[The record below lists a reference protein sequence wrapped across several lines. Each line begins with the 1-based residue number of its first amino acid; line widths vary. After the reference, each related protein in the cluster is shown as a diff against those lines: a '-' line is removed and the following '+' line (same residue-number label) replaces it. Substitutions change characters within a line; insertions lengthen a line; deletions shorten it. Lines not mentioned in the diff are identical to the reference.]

1 MPDPITTSVASAA
14 GSAAGRAVG
23 PLLLGSARSRLER
36 RAIKKR
42 AATVS
47 FHGTEEVDK
56 ALTEVSAADRE
67 RILSFMESAEFENLC
82 FEVAIAGCMPENPV
96 DHMTVLQETLELSLR
111 RYAGVPDERTKVIAE
126 ALFQEIVAISWREVN
141 RHQKEGGVA
150 KRSLTPEII
159 SSHVASSARNAEI
172 HRRLVNLS
180 EIDQFST
187 HLSHQCA
194 RVHGKIRPAQTES
207 GARVPFE
214 HLYVQSHLTIGDK
227 GPEVQEFSDARDLLR
242 QVTRLVVLGDPGGG
256 KTTLALKLALD
267 IARGLGT
274 GPALQ
279 VPLRVVLREY
289 AGHYKS
295 NQESVIG
302 FLEKQCKADYSA
314 PAPEGAV
321 EYLLLNGRA
330 VVIFDG
336 LDELTD
342 TSLRAAIVGVVEA
355 FTHAYPTAP
364 ILVTSRRVG
373 YEMAPLDESL
383 FTVTHL
389 SPFSAAQQ
397 RQYVQKWF
405 SHVRGSVGEGDMAAR
420 FLAESSHARDL
431 TSNPLMLG
439 LMCALYRGEGY
450 IPRNRPDLYRRCSE
464 FLFERWDAS
473 RGIAIAKPFER
484 NIQFAMF
491 SLALSMLRNLSEGGG
506 MTERELIR
514 YTSDYLLGQ
523 HYEDRD
529 TADAAAEA
537 FVKYCRGRAWVLT
550 DVGTN
555 PDGERIY
562 SFTHR
567 TFLEYF
573 SARQLV
579 RDSGDVDSLYQEL
592 RDHLMNES
600 WDVTAQLAVQFLD
613 ERLGDAGNDFVRLA
627 LTDAQN
633 AHDYKKRAALISFCA
648 RLLEFMTL
656 RPATVREVVSALCQ
670 LTAELEAPRPS
681 FARRQHDVLSSAW
694 SGVTM
699 CASETREVANDEL
712 LKSTSPSTKPAYD
725 KLRIAIS
732 MNEFVPRHA
741 SDEVREFWAEQ
752 SKKNARQVPLLE
764 LTREDPRAAAA
775 AVLFGLLE
783 ASQAVIWHGGSVM
796 TCQNI
801 FPVTSIR
808 RRSHNA
814 LSELAFPR
822 PRWSDG
828 ESERI
833 AGEVVEALLSAPTPW
848 MEGRQNFLTYSSSL
862 GQGPNETACRLL
874 HWMLGREMRE
884 EAEEVGSEGAHSDV
898 GTHPLFSS
906 VAEARRRGIEY
917 TAISRYRDMF
927 VPEFLEFVSKWCKRE
942 VSLSKG
948 GAPQA

>member
-1 MPDPITTSVASAA
+1 
-14 GSAAGRAVG
+14 
-23 PLLLGSARSRLER
+23 
-36 RAIKKR
+36 
-42 AATVS
+42 
-47 FHGTEEVDK
+47 VDK
-56 ALTEVSAADRE
+56 ALVELSAVDRE
-67 RILSFMESAEFENLC
+67 KILSFMESAEFENLC
-82 FEVAIAGCMPENPV
+82 FDVAIAGCMPENPV
-96 DHMTVLQETLELSLR
+96 AHMAVLKKTLELSLR
-111 RYAGVPDERTKVIAE
+111 RYAGVRDERTKLITD

-159 SSHVASSARNAEI
+159 SSHIASSARNAEI
-172 HRRLVNLS
+172 HRKLANLS
-180 EIDQFST
+180 EVDQFSA
-187 HLSHQCA
+187 HLSQQCA

-214 HLYVQSHLTIGDK
+214 RLYVQSHLTIGDK
-227 GPEVQEFSDARDLLR
+227 GSDIQDFADARELLR

-256 KTTLALKLALD
+256 KTTLAMKFTLD

-279 VPLRVVLREY
+279 APLRVVLREY
-289 AGHYKS
+289 ASQYKS

-314 PAPEGAV
+314 PAPEGAI

-342 TSLRAAIVGVVEA
+342 TSLRTAIVGVVEA

-389 SPFSAAQQ
+389 SPFSMTQQ
-397 RQYVQKWF
+397 RQYVQRWF
-405 SHVRGSVGEGDMAAR
+405 SHVRGSAGEGDMAAR
-420 FLAESSHARDL
+420 FIAESSHARDL

-491 SLALSMLRNLSEGGG
+491 SLALSMLRSLSEGGG
-506 MTERELIR
+506 MTERELTR

-537 FVKYCRGRAWVLT
+537 FVRYCRGRAWVLT

-592 RDHLMNES
+592 REHLMNES

-627 LTDAQN
+627 LADAQT
-633 AHDYKKRAALISFCA
+633 APDYKKRAALVSFCA

-656 RPATVREVVSALCQ
+656 RPSTVRDVVSVLCQ
-670 LTAELEAPRPS
+670 LMVEAEVSKPAS
-681 FARRQHDVLSSAW
+681 IRRQYDVLSSAW
-694 SGVTM
+694 SGVSI

-712 LKSTSPSTKPAYD
+712 LKSLSSSAKPTYD
-725 KLRIAIS
+725 GLRMTVS
-732 MNEFVPRHA
+732 MADFVPRHA
-741 SDEVREFWAEQ
+741 SDETREFWAEK
-752 SKKNARQVPLLE
+752 SKENARQVPLLE

-783 ASQAVIWHGGSVM
+783 ASQAVLWHGGAVM
-796 TCQNI
+796 TCQDI
-801 FPVTSIR
+801 FPVISIR
-808 RRSHNA
+808 RRSHNV
-814 LSELAFPR
+814 LSELAYPR
-822 PRWSDG
+822 SRWGNG
-828 ESERI
+828 ENEII
-833 AGEVVEALLSAPTPW
+833 AGEVVEALLSTPTPW
-848 MEGRQNFLTYSSSL
+848 MEGRQTFLTYSSSL
-862 GQGPNETACRLL
+862 AQGANENACRLL

-884 EAEEVGSEGAHSDV
+884 GVEESGGEERQSDV
-898 GTHPLFSS
+898 GLHHLFSS
-906 VAEARRRGIEY
+906 VAEARRRGAEY
-917 TAISRYRDMF
+917 VAVRKYRDMF
-927 VPEFLEFVSKWCKRE
+927 SPEFLEFISKWCKRE
-942 VSLSKG
+942 ISLSRG
-948 GAPQA
+948 DAPQNQD